1 MTKNIGI
8 KTNCSPDIMQELET
22 KIAKALGKRPN
33 QIEVT
38 GKYGIES
45 FTEKFQAKL
54 KDYRD
59 LLDNLN
65 DIKMSLEIK
74 NESKDCKIT
83 KEEILSFRLTLLLK
97 ISTMCESVWIDN
109 SVLVIDTSH
118 ADISNILKIYEF
130 INTGYCWINDR
141 TFLTVTEDDL
151 SHYDDARVVDGL
163 LTLMKYAISGV
174 NNIMH
179 ELVLSFKQGLST
191 EQYNLS
197 VQQICARDKESVVFS
212 KFARD
217 VLYSLI
223 ATNSIIFTDEAN
235 RLKSIAF
242 YDKCN
247 NKLEHNIDVTIND
260 AETNLDIYARD
271 SCIISE
277 NVMNNSFD
285 FYVPTQGAINDC
297 LSDTSYI
304 GNCIP
309 DELLNPVLKFIE
321 DNKEHLMKE
330 LKIPKYAVGKTE
342 EHENSGFG
350 MWSVPSPSCYA
361 PSQGFA
367 RNPRHYD
374 EPEHRLGARL
384 SEFKGLFGEDSNT
397 NKPINSMNTHSHDI
411 PTQLISGKRN
421 RNRLDF

>member
-22 KIAKALGKRPN
+22 KIANALGKRPN

-54 KDYRD
+54 KDYKN

-97 ISTMCESVWIDN
+97 ISTMCESTWIDS
-109 SVLVIDTSH
+109 SVLVIDTSYT
-118 ADISNILKIYEF
+118 DISNVLKIYEF

-163 LTLMKYAISGV
+163 LTVMKYAISGV

-223 ATNSIIFTDEAN
+223 ATNSILFTDEAD

-242 YDKCN
+242 YDNCN

-260 AETNLDIYARD
+260 AETYLDIYTHD

-277 NVMNNSFD
+277 NFMNHSFD
-285 FYVPTQGAINDC
+285 FYVATQGDINNC
-297 LSDTSYI
+297 LSDTYI

-321 DNKEHLMKE
+321 DNKEHLMQE

-350 MWSVPSPSCYA
+350 MWTVPSGYA
-361 PSQGFA
+361 PPQGFA
-367 RNPRHYD
+367 RNPRYYD
-374 EPEHRLGARL
+374 EPEHRLGVRL
-384 SEFKGLFGEDSNT
+384 SEFKDIFGEESNI
-397 NKPINSMNTHSHDI
+397 NKPITSMNTHSHDI
-411 PTQLISGKRN
+411 PTQPISGKRN
-421 RNRLDF
+421 RNRLGF